1 MQPGVGGHSARDGG
15 FDCTPKYSGL
25 SPLQHMHHPES
36 MSHRKQ
42 KTLQTTRHLDSK
54 RLKNSLESLKTRLNH
69 EDKKIH
75 LSQLQTK
82 RGHQDDKAQ
91 TAQDE
96 KGLEASTRS

>member
-1 MQPGVGGHSARDGG
+1 
-15 FDCTPKYSGL
+15 
-25 SPLQHMHHPES
+25 
-36 MSHRKQ
+36 
-42 KTLQTTRHLDSK
+42 LQTTHHLDSK
-54 RLKNSLESLKTRLNH
+54 RLNSLESLKTRLNH

-91 TAQDE
+91 NAQDE